1 MRNPNAT
8 SGNFGSWHPGIC
20 QFVAG
25 DGSVRIIRNEIDLN
39 ALGYMVHRFD
49 GQPVNF
55 D

>member
-1 MRNPNAT
+1 MTWSFASPDGR
-8 SGNFGSWHPGIC
+8 
-20 QFVAG
+20 

-49 GQPVNF
+49 GQTVNF